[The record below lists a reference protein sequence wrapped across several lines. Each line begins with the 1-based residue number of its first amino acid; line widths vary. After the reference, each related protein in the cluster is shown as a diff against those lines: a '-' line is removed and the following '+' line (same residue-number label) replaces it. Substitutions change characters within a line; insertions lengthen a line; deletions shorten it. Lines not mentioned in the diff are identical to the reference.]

1 MLGDTMQ
8 FLKMAD
14 LDLKGLRVFIREDL
28 NVPLQDGKITSEARL
43 IASLPTIQLALK
55 KGAAVLVTSHLGRPT
70 AGEYDPAFSLAPIA
84 AWLTE
89 KLGQPVE
96 LVKDWIDGVD
106 IQPGQVKL
114 LENCRFLVGEKKND
128 EALSKKMAALCDVYV
143 MDAFATSHRAES
155 STMGAGM
162 FAAKACA
169 GPLLAAELEALTNA
183 LAKPAR
189 PMVAIVGGS
198 KVSTKLTVLNHLLD
212 KVDQLIPGG
221 GITNTLLAA
230 TGVNIGKSLVEM
242 DLLDEARALLAKATS
257 EGKSIE
263 LPTDVVVGKSFDAN
277 TPATIKKL
285 SEIADDDM
293 IFDIGPETIASY
305 EKLMKAAKTIVWN
318 GPVGVFEFAAF
329 ANGTKTLGKAIAESS
344 AFSIAGGGDTVAA
357 IEEFGL
363 TKGISYISTA
373 GGAFLEF
380 LEGKELPAVTML
392 EKRAK

>member
-1 MLGDTMQ
+1 MQ

-43 IASLPTIQLALK
+43 TASLPTIQLALK

-70 AGEYDPAFSLAPIA
+70 AGEYDPALSLAPIA

-96 LVKDWIDGVD
+96 LVKDWIDGVE
-106 IQPGQVKL
+106 IKPGQVKL

-128 EALSKKMAALCDVYV
+128 PALAKKMAALCDVFV
-143 MDAFATSHRAES
+143 MDAFATAHRAEC
-155 STMGAGM
+155 STVGAGM
-162 FAAKACA
+162 VAAKSCA
-169 GPLLAAELEALTNA
+169 GLVLAAELDALSKA
-183 LAKPAR
+183 LAHPKS
-189 PMVAIVGGS
+189 PMIAIVGGS

-230 TGVNIGKSLVEM
+230 KGFNIGKSLVEL
-242 DLLDEARALLAKATS
+242 DLLDEARALLAKAEQ
-257 EGKSIE
+257 EGKSIV
-263 LPTDVVVGKSFDAN
+263 LPTDVVVGKAFAAD
-277 TPATIKKL
+277 TQATIKNV
-285 SEIADDDM
+285 ADVNDDDM
-293 IFDIGPETIASY
+293 IFDIGPDTAAAY
-305 EKLMKAAKTIVWN
+305 AKLIHSAKTIVWN
-318 GPVGVFEFAAF
+318 GPVGVFEFEAF
-329 ANGTKTLGKAIAESS
+329 ANGTKVLGKAIAESS

-357 IEEFGL
+357 IEQFNL
-363 TKGISYISTA
+363 TSQISYISTA

-380 LEGKELPAVTML
+380 LEGKELPAVAML